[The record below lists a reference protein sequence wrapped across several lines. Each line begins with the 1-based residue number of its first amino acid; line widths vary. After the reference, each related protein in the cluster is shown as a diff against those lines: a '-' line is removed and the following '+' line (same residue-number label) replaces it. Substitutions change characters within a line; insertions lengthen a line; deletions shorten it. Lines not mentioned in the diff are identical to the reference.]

1 MLNRRQAIPP
11 PAPLLK
17 VKPDVLKTP
26 YAIALIC
33 TIAMAVVWNLPAM
46 PQDLHYHRF
55 ADQRT
60 LLEIPNFCNV
70 LSNLPFLFVGIF
82 GLYGLL
88 RSKKIQLIDA
98 QKPASIIFFFAVAW
112 VAIGSG
118 YYHLWP
124 DNNTLLWDRLPMTVA
139 FMALFSMVLSEF
151 LSPRFS
157 KVILALLIAFGVFSV
172 LYWHLTELKGAG
184 DLRLYIL
191 VQFLPMLLI
200 PLLLIVCREKS
211 PHLSGYWLLLFF
223 YALAKLFEYFDQAI
237 FDLLGVISGHS
248 LKHMAAALGVL
259 CLLLVYRGQTF
270 SNRA

>member
-1 MLNRRQAIPP
+1 MLKREN
-11 PAPLLK
+11 L
-17 VKPDVLKTP
+17 
-26 YAIALIC
+26 AIALI
-33 TIAMAVVWNLPAM
+33 TIIAIVVVGNLPPMA
-46 PQDLHYHRF
+46 QDIHYHHF
-55 ADQRT
+55 ADNRT
-60 LLEIPNFCNV
+60 LLTIPNFCNV
-70 LSNLPFLFVGIF
+70 LSNLLFLFVGLF

-88 RSKKIQLIDA
+88 RSKKIHLIDA
-98 QKPASIIFFFAVAW
+98 QKPASIIFCFAVAW

-151 LSPRFS
+151 LSLRFS

-172 LYWHLTELKGAG
+172 FYWHLTELKGAG

-211 PHLSGYWLLLFF
+211 PYLSGYWLLLFF

-259 CLLLVYRGQTF
+259 CLLLVYRGQSF
-270 SNRA
+270 SSKA